1 MDTFSPEVVRMPP
14 PLLLV
19 PSLFLPCAFQL
30 LGERKRV
37 SAIGS
42 PFCLFIHGF
51 SI

>member
-14 PLLLV
+14 PLSV
-19 PSLFLPCAFQL
+19 ASLFLPCAFQL

-42 PFCLFIHGF
+42 PFWLFIHGF